1 MRHLRLRTHGI
12 CLDCPIVV
20 VKMRLR
26 MLGAVAGGILAVV
39 VSSAD
44 ASAAAV
50 EKDDDVAV
58 ALPVEPGVSETG
70 IRDEAMMVLVGSAL
84 IGAAAAV
91 RRAA

>member
-50 EKDDDVAV
+50 EKDDVAV